1 MTQYLVESQESAL
14 TPLLGGFDDDTDVIQ
29 SLDRHV
35 PGIAKTV
42 RGISDHDSLLLLLI
56 FQNISG
62 LTL

>member
-1 MTQYLVESQESAL
+1 V
-14 TPLLGGFDDDTDVIQ
+14 VQ

-35 PGIAKTV
+35 PSFAKTV

-62 LTL
+62 LTF

>member
-35 PGIAKTV
+35 P
-42 RGISDHDSLLLLLI
+42 SLAV
-56 FQNISG
+56 QNRRPA
-62 LTL
+62 LTPL

>member
-35 PGIAKTV
+35 PDIAKTV
-42 RGISDHDSLLLLLI
+42 RGFQIMTAFCYSLYSKISP
-56 FQNISG
+56 G
-62 LTL
+62 